1 MRIDINWNECN
12 SAESQVRTQRAI
24 SALEQMYGGLPGWID
39 MHPVGE
45 YCIVHKQF
53 GIATHSFEELYR
65 QWNV

>member
-1 MRIDINWNECN
+1 MQIITKWEECKD
-12 SAESQVRTQRAI
+12 AESQVRTQRAI
-24 SALEQMYGGLPGWID
+24 SALEQMYGGLPGYID

-53 GIATHSFEELYR
+53 GIATHSYEELYR